1 MPVELEVEGATQA
14 AGTYSKLRPGPGKE
28 ASDVAA
34 HQRTR
39 LHAAMIELAT
49 ERSYES
55 ISMRDLMAVAKVS
68 SRTFY
73 KEFSDKQACFESA
86 HEMVSR
92 RLVKRILAAQAG
104 ERDPAQCL
112 QRIVTTFLAELARD
126 PSAARLFLVESYV
139 VSRATRARTRRAMR
153 TFEEAIASSFA
164 SAPDEIGPS
173 PLVAEGVALGI
184 ERIARNR
191 LTAGRAAE
199 LPGMAEPLSRWALCH
214 CIAIVPVLADPGW
227 AAVSGGCLAQLPPIP
242 PSGTQREEAG
252 APRSRGDRALLLSAA
267 AKLAAVQEHRNLDV
281 SLVCATA
288 GVSRPRF
295 YAHFEGIED
304 CLLAALE
311 VRVREILSRAE
322 RAVGLGRDWPTGA
335 YRAVAGICFE
345 IAIDPTFAGL
355 SLGPDTGAVDWGV
368 RGAAQ
373 RERLFASIAAHMR
386 REIPHSSVQGLEV
399 EASVEA
405 AWGLLR
411 SRVARNIVEQMP
423 RLAGAMAF
431 FVLTPAV
438 GPERASD
445 VVEAEGETL
454 LAAPAQRP
462 ALARVA

>member
-1 MPVELEVEGATQA
+1 MPAELEVEGAMQA
-14 AGTYSKLRPGPGKE
+14 AGAYSKLRPGPGKE
-28 ASDVAA
+28 ASDVVA
-34 HQRTR
+34 HQRSR

-49 ERSYES
+49 ERSYER
-55 ISMRDLMAVAKVS
+55 ISMRDLMAVARVS

-92 RLVKRILAAQAG
+92 RLVRRILVTQG
-104 ERDPAQCL
+104 GDRDPVKRL
-112 QRIVTTFLAELARD
+112 RRIVTAFLLELAQD
-126 PSAARLFLVESYV
+126 PRAARLFLVESYV
-139 VSRATRARTRRAMR
+139 VSRATRARTRCTMR

-164 SAPDEIGPS
+164 SAPDEIGPP

-191 LTAGRAAE
+191 LIAGLAAE
-199 LPGMAEPLSRWALCH
+199 LPGMAEPLSQWALCH
-214 CIAIVPVLADPGW
+214 CSTAVPILADPGW
-227 AAVSGGCLAQLPPIP
+227 AAVSCGDLTQLPPIP
-242 PSGTQREEAG
+242 SSGTQGEEAG
-252 APRSRGDRALLLSAA
+252 APRSMGDRALLLSAA
-267 AKLAAVQEHRNLDV
+267 TKLAAVRGYRNLDV

-322 RAVGLGRDWPTGA
+322 RAVALGRDWAAGA
-335 YRAVAGICFE
+335 YRAVAGVCFE
-345 IAIDPTFAGL
+345 IAADPTFAGL
-355 SLGPDTGAVDWGV
+355 SLGSDAGEVDWGV
-368 RGAAQ
+368 RDAAP
-373 RERLFASIAAHMR
+373 RERLSASIAAHMR

-411 SRVARNIVEQMP
+411 GRVTGGIVEQMP
-423 RLAGAMAF
+423 QLAGAMAL

-445 VVEAEGETL
+445 VVEAEGEVL
-454 LAAPAQRP
+454 LRAPKQRP